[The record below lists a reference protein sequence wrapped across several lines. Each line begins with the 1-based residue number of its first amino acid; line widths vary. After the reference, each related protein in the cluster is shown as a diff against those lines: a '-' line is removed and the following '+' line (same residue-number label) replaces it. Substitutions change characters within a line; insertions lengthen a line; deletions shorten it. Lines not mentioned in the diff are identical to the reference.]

1 VRLLPVSDTSVRDS
15 LGSDDGRAACLL
27 RSRRPGLVALGP
39 AALGP
44 AATILAVSTQRL
56 QGLLETAFPDAAEV
70 KVIDRGGGDHFEV
83 RVTAPAF
90 DGLSRIQQHKLIYAV
105 LDEPWKDGSIHELR
119 INTKGT
125 AQ

>member
-1 VRLLPVSDTSVRDS
+1 MSAGRESVAR
-15 LGSDDGRAACLL
+15 
-27 RSRRPGLVALGP
+27 GP
-39 AALGP
+39 AG
-44 AATILAVSTQRL
+44 TILAVSAQRL
-56 QGLLETAFPDAAEV
+56 QGLLETAFPDANEV

-83 RVTAPAF
+83 RVTAPDF
-90 DGLSRIQQHKLIYAV
+90 DGLSRIQQHKLIYAA